1 MTDLIK
7 KLNYKAHQAIG
18 IFEAPAEFAPHIKD
32 FKSLGKVYQNA
43 VDAVTLDFVLVF
55 VQSEEAIDKFCR
67 ELAPKLSDDAPFWF
81 VYPKKTSKKYKAA
94 IHRDQGWATLGELGF
109 EGVRMVAVDDD
120 WSALRFRKVEK
131 IKNLTRD
138 PSWALTEKGKGRAKS

>member
-1 MTDLIK
+1 MNDLIK
-7 KLNYKAHQAIG
+7 KLNYKAHKSVG
-18 IFEAPAEFAPHIKD
+18 IFEAPAEFATHIMH
-32 FKSLGKVYQNA
+32 FKQLGKVYQKPSEA
-43 VDAVTLDFVLVF
+43 ITLDFVLVF

-94 IHRDQGWATLGELGF
+94 IHRDHGWATLGELGF

-131 IKNLTRD
+131 IKNLSRD
-138 PSWALTEKGKGRAKS
+138 PSWRLSGKGK